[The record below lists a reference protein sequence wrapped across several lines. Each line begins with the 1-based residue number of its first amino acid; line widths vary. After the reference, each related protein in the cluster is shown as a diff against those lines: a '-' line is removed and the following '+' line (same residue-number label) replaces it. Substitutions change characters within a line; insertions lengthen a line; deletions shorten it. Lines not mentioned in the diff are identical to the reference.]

1 MNKEVEKI
9 LKENMSVDNAINN
22 QEIPPLNAF
31 AIETI
36 RARKLAS
43 KNKLSVFYT
52 IIERIFNAYKMPLIG
67 CMVVI
72 TLVLINSTEFTTSP
86 SGEYASTFT
95 TEDTVLTVHSN
106 TNLASLHQPP
116 VLQLPA
122 KTNTALTCITTIV
135 CKN

>member
-9 LKENMSVDNAINN
+9 LIENMSIDNAINN
-22 QEIPPLNAF
+22 QETPPLSAL

-36 RARKLAS
+36 KARKLAP
-43 KNKLSVFYT
+43 KNKHSVFYT

-67 CMVVI
+67 CLVVI
-72 TLVLINSTEFTTSP
+72 TLVLINATEFTTAP
-86 SGEYASTFT
+86 SGEYASTYT

-106 TNLASLHQPP
+106 TNLASLRQSS